1 MEQVIAYLIALV
13 ITFPFMITLT
23 LYYVVK
29 YFSKNK
35 KKAIQ
40 LSMEYSAIF
49 YVIAT
54 VYIFQE
60 TFNQQIIGVLILTL
74 LITLLLFIILQ
85 WMLIGDIIIKR
96 VRQLY
101 LRTLFLIFFS
111 LNITVIIL
119 AILLSVKS

>member
-1 MEQVIAYLIALV
+1 MEQVIAYLIALA
-13 ITFPFMITLT
+13 ITFPFVITLT
-23 LYYVVK
+23 LYYGVK
-29 YFSKNK
+29 YFVKNK
-35 KKAIQ
+35 KRAIH

-96 VRQLY
+96 VWQLY
-101 LRTLFLIFFS
+101 LRTLFLIFFP

-119 AILLSVKS
+119 TILLSLKS